1 MNEHHI
7 VNDASQR
14 HPVRVLAV
22 VAPACIE
29 DVQQAVRRT
38 TGPISIGGARLSMG
52 GQVASPDSLHLD
64 MRAMNR
70 VLAFSPQHKTIR
82 VQAGARWRDVQ
93 AFIDPHG
100 LSLKVTQSYADF
112 TVGGSLAA
120 NAHGREVSA
129 APLVQ
134 AVRSIKLVLHDG
146 SLVEADRTQQPE
158 LFFGAIGSFGAL
170 GILVEAE
177 LELADNY
184 RIRRDEAVLPLAQ
197 YRAYF
202 RSAVRNDPDAVFHEA
217 VLEAPQ
223 LRIVRAV
230 TWHRTDEA
238 ATFDER
244 LRSVAHAYPLRQYAR
259 WSGLD
264 SRLRAIRGGRTLAL
278 RVPRRKTVHW
288 RNYEAG
294 ADVRELEPPSRE
306 QFSYELQEYCVPVAR
321 LEEFVE
327 RLRSVLHRHR
337 VDAVEVSIRH
347 VMPDD
352 QTLLSWAAVES
363 FVIVLEHR
371 YRLQPAADRRIG
383 VWTREL
389 TDAALAAQG
398 TYRLAYRQHATA
410 EQFHRA
416 YPRAMGLFA
425 LKKRLDPSCRF
436 TNTLW
441 DKLYAPWLTG
451 ERRKTERSTA
461 GGVVQLFDDT
471 GLSDDFYRFLQRNFA
486 QLREDRLHLLI
497 DETCRQHRG
506 EEGLYRHIQHQLRTA
521 TKSRGAL
528 GMRTAPAVREHTAA
542 VVDQVLQL
550 LGDRTRI
557 DGYAEIGSAG
567 RYLSGLSRSIAIAG
581 SVLTVDDA
589 APRRSALERVRSRL
603 HGQVRMHVPLAGY
616 AAMGEAAIASDS
628 LDLVACLDGLHHVPP
643 ARLAPFL
650 QSVRRVLRAGGMLV
664 VRDHDVADER
674 TRLLVSLAHTVS
686 NAVRGQPWEAN
697 VEQPRYFTHADE
709 WAARLATVG
718 FKDTGH
724 RLAEPD
730 DPTSNVLM
738 VFVKLPIE
746 ADRRASSRA
755 SRQGAAADST
765 AQHAE
770 PAHDWTPLRLL
781 SAVQSGSERAR

>member
-14 HPVRVLAV
+14 NPVRVLAV

-38 TGPISIGGARLSMG
+38 TGPISIAGARLSMG
-52 GQVASPDSLHLD
+52 GQAASPDSLHLD

-70 VLAFSPQHKTIR
+70 VLAFSPQHKSIR

-93 AFIDPHG
+93 SFIDPHG
-100 LSLKVTQSYADF
+100 LALKVTQSYADF

-120 NAHGREVSA
+120 NAHGREVGA

-134 AVRSIKLVLHDG
+134 AVRSVKLVLHDG
-146 SLVEADRTQQPE
+146 SLVEADRVQRPE

-170 GILVEAE
+170 GIIVEAE
-177 LELADNY
+177 LDLAENH
-184 RIRRDEAVLPLAQ
+184 RIRRDEAVMPLAQ

-202 RSAVRNDPDAVFHEA
+202 RGAVRNDPDAVFHEA
-217 VLEAPQ
+217 VLQAPQ
-223 LRIVRAV
+223 WRTVCAV
-230 TWHRTDEA
+230 TWRRTDET

-264 SRLRAIRGGRTLAL
+264 SRLGAL
-278 RVPRRKTVHW
+278 RRGRPLGSLVPRRKTVHW

-294 ADVRELEPPSRE
+294 ADVLELEPPSRE
-306 QFSYELQEYCVPVAR
+306 QFSYVLQEYCVPVAK

-352 QTLLSWAAVES
+352 QTLLNWAAVES

-371 YRLQPAADRRIG
+371 YRVRQAIDRRIG

-389 TDAALAAQG
+389 TEAALAVQG
-398 TYRLAYRQHATA
+398 TYRLPYQQHATA

-416 YPRAMGLFA
+416 YPRAMRLFE
-425 LKKRLDPSCRF
+425 LKKRLDPACRF
-436 TNTLW
+436 TNALW
-441 DKLYAPWLTG
+441 DRFYAPWLAG
-451 ERRKTERSTA
+451 ERPRAERPTA
-461 GGVVQLFDDT
+461 GGFVQLFDDT
-471 GLSDDFYRFLQRNFA
+471 GLSDDFYRFLQRSFA
-486 QLREDRLHLLI
+486 PLPEDRLHLLI

-506 EEGLYRHIQHQLRTA
+506 EEGLYRHVQHQLRTA
-521 TKSRGAL
+521 KSLGAHRL
-528 GMRTAPAVREHTAA
+528 GAEPASREPAA
-542 VVDQVLQL
+542 ELADQVLQL

-567 RYLSGLSRSIAIAG
+567 RYLSGLSGSIAIAG
-581 SVLTVDDA
+581 SVFAVDDA
-589 APRRSALERVRSRL
+589 APRQPALERVRSRL
-603 HGQVRMHVPLAGY
+603 RGQARVHVPLAGY
-616 AAMGEAAIASDS
+616 AALGEAAIASDS

-650 QSVRRVLRAGGMLV
+650 QSVRRVLRVGGMLI

-686 NAVRGQPWEAN
+686 NAVRGQPWEIHAQ
-697 VEQPRYFTHADE
+697 QPRYFTHADE

-718 FKDTGH
+718 LKDSGH
-724 RLAEPD
+724 RLALPD
-730 DPTSNVLM
+730 DPTGNVLM
-738 VFVKLPIE
+738 AFVKLPIE
-746 ADRRASSRA
+746 ADRRASPRA
-755 SRQGAAADST
+755 SRQGAADSA

-770 PAHDWTPLRLL
+770 RAHDWAPPRLL
-781 SAVQSGSERAR
+781 QALQSGSEPTR